1 MQLLHVVGN
10 PVTGVDHAH
19 LAVVHQSLSVAV
31 GLGDE
36 FLVQQTVV
44 VQAVQ
49 IGQRFLHVFLRAA
62 PDQLAVFFHPEFGV
76 GLVTGEQTAGRVVQR
91 LVDEHAVGG
100 VVAAQL
106 GFLELD
112 HDVLQIIHGL
122 GGFQI
127 QGLHPVLAQP
137 DVGEGVG
144 IGHAAR
150 NAVALSVVHGHFVQH
165 AAVGVLDF
173 LIPGGEILI
182 HNILDGHDQ
191 IGFRQLDQVVLIGDD
206 EHIRDFAGGDG
217 QTELVH
223 IAVIRVVLQPQIL
236 DLDVQGLFSGL
247 DVAVVF
253 QGLAPPLV
261 PGSHV
266 GFQRA
271 VVVVDNRHFHRLV
284 VGSYQSAFAIL
295 FFIELLKVVGQQLYL
310 LVEVVLLVFVHGERG
325 GGQQTQ
331 AQRHS
336 QHQGKDLFH
345 TSSSF

>member
-1 MQLLHVVGN
+1 MQLLQVVSQ

-19 LAVVHQSLSVAV
+19 LAVIHQGLSVAI

-36 FLVQQTVV
+36 FLVQQAVV

-49 IGQRFLHVFLRAA
+49 IGQGLLHVLLNAA
-62 PDQLAVFFHPEFGV
+62 PNQLAVFLHPEFGV
-76 GLVTGEQTAGRVVQR
+76 GLVTGEQAAGRVIQA
-91 LVDEHAVGG
+91 LVDQHAVGG

-112 HDVLQIIHGL
+112 HDVLQIVHGL

-144 IGHAAR
+144 IGDVAGD
-150 NAVALSVVHGHFVQH
+150 AVALAVVHGHFVQH

-173 LIPGGEILI
+173 LIPSGEILI

-191 IGFRQLDQVVLIGDD
+191 IGFRQLHQVVLIGDD
-206 EHIRDFAGGDG
+206 EHIGDLAGGDG
-217 QTELVH
+217 QTELIH
-223 IAVIRVVLQPQIL
+223 IAVVRVVLQPLIL
-236 DLDVQGLFSGL
+236 DLDVQGLFSRL
-247 DVAVVF
+247 HVAVVLE
-253 QGLAPPLV
+253 GLAPPLV
-261 PGSHV
+261 PGRHV
-266 GFQRA
+266 GFQSG
-271 VVVVDNRHFHRLV
+271 VVVVNDRYFHRLV
-284 VGSYQSAFAIL
+284 VGSYQRALAIV
-295 FFIELLKVVGQQLYL
+295 FFVELLKVIGQQLNL
-310 LVEVVLLVFVHGERG
+310 LVEVILLVFVHGERG
-325 GGQQTQ
+325 GGQQAQ